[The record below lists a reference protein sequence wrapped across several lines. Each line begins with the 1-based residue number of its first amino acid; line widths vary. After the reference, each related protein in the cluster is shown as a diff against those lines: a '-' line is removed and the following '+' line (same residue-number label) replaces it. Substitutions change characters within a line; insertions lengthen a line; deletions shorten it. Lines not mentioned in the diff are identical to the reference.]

1 MLIYFATLIAGFTIL
16 VFAADRFVMGTAAIA
31 HNLGIPPLIIGLTI
45 VGFGTSA
52 PEILISVIAAIDG
65 KPELAI
71 GNAIG
76 SNIANIGLILGITA
90 IISPITVHSDTLKRE
105 MPILLFTV
113 IACYILLS
121 IGGFSQFDGIVML
134 IGLGF
139 FLYWLVNTALANRT
153 TDPLNQEIE
162 QEIPSDLS
170 TLEACI
176 WTLLGLVALL
186 ASSKLLVWAAVNI
199 ALLFGVSELVIGL
212 TIVALGTS
220 LPELAASIASI
231 LKNEDDL
238 AIGNVLGSNMYNLL
252 AVLAIPGIIGAGPID
267 AEVLKRDFPWMIG
280 FTVALIVFAYSYK
293 QTGNINRLEG
303 GFLVS
308 AYIGYQALLFF
319 GSI

>member
-1 MLIYFATLIAGFTIL
+1 MLIYIATLIAGFTLL

-31 HNLGIPPLIIGLTI
+31 RNLGISPLIIGLTV

-52 PEILISVIAAIDG
+52 PEILISIIAAVDG
-65 KPELAI
+65 NPELAI

-76 SNIANIGLILGITA
+76 SNIANIGLILGSTA

-105 MPILLFTV
+105 LPILLITV
-113 IACYILLS
+113 IACYILLLV
-121 IGGFSQFDGIVML
+121 GGFSRFDGIVML
-134 IGLGF
+134 IGLGV

-162 QEIPSDLS
+162 QEIPSNLS
-170 TLEACI
+170 TLEAGI
-176 WTLLGLVALL
+176 WTLFGLLALL
-186 ASSKLLVWAAVNI
+186 ASSKILVWAAVHI

-267 AEVLKRDFPWMIG
+267 ASVLTRDFPWMIG
-280 FTVALIVFAYSYK
+280 FTFALIVFAFSYK
-293 QTGNINRLEG
+293 KTGNINRLEG
-303 GFLVS
+303 IFLVS

-319 GSI
+319 GSN